1 MPLALTRTLTMPA
14 YAPPTKYRRTA
25 YGRVAAP
32 LAKPRARYSRYN
44 TRLARASGPAGTTRR
59 YVARVTREMPLYA
72 PFSTARPE
80 MKYTDVAQATYAA
93 DTTGTVTYLNRIDSN
108 IGGIDQGREGSR
120 VMMCGTQIR
129 GFVVAGT
136 TGTAAR
142 ATMVL
147 VYDRQPQG
155 ANPAITDIFETISSN
170 SFQVTST
177 RDRFHILGRWDY
189 TLIGNSTTPAV
200 GKEAYQ
206 IDLKE
211 SFRKLAAFAD
221 STSTGQIANIRTGGL
236 FLLTFGDTAAGTAAP
251 NFTLQVRTFY
261 GDN

>member
-1 MPLALTRTLTMPA
+1 MAALIRQLTQPGLMPA
-14 YAPPTKYRRTA
+14 AKYRRTS

-44 TRLARASGPAGTTRR
+44 TRLARASGPVGTARR
-59 YVARVTREMPLYA
+59 YVSRVVREMPLYA

-120 VMMCGTQIR
+120 VILCGTQLR
-129 GFVVAGT
+129 GAVVAGT
-136 TGTAAR
+136 TGTASK
-142 ATMVL
+142 ATIVL

-155 ANPAITDIFETISSN
+155 ANPAITDIYESVSSN
-170 SFQVTST
+170 SFQLTST
-177 RDRFHILGRWDY
+177 RDRFSILGRWDY
-189 TLIGNSTTPAV
+189 TLIGNSTTPTV
-200 GKEAYQ
+200 GKEAFT
-206 IDLKE
+206 IDLKTVY
-211 SFRKLAAFAD
+211 RKLSTYAD
-221 STSTGQIANIRTGGL
+221 TASTGPIANIRTGGL